1 MPANYEEG
9 RPGGG
14 PKKGSKKG
22 SKMAKNGHFGCTFD
36 YTQGLAG
43 TPFLGVP
50 EGPFC
55 PYFPRLT
62 PSQIGSVLDPILT
75 PWPWGS
81 PGGPGGHFGPLF
93 GGPGEAILPIFPPSH
108 PLPNRVSFG
117 PYFDPLALGP
127 PGDPPGGPRGPK
139 WPFLP

>member
-75 PWPWGS
+75 PWPWDPLGTLPGV
-81 PGGPGGHFGPLF
+81 PGGQNGRFCPDLTLARPPKPRTATL
-93 GGPGEAILPIFPPSH
+93 GPGQAGYPKGHML
-108 PLPNRVSFG
+108 
-117 PYFDPLALGP
+117 DPGIS
-127 PGDPPGGPRGPK
+127 RS
-139 WPFLP
+139 